1 MPLYKYVTDNT
12 AINILAKR
20 SIRFTQPCAFNDP
33 FEFLPQFIRRGKS
46 LSHIEGKFE
55 FTLDTP
61 CREGIMISDCGGLS
75 EANNDE
81 AARVLLQALSER
93 VGVLCLTRNPLNL
106 LMWAHYCGDHKGA
119 VIELDEEHPFFA
131 NTFPVVYS
139 ETRPIYELSNF
150 MGIPVP
156 MADFYVKSDI
166 WAYEQEVRISKPL
179 NRAKDVSPQTQEEP
193 VFVYDLPPE
202 CILGVTLGAR
212 MSDANKQ
219 EIWSLVKDT
228 HIYLEQAVISNW
240 NFELRKEVAKPRGKL
255 AGTPMISPAT
265 AAIFLKEPGPIG
277 EVAKFMLEEHPL
289 AYAVRL
295 PTTRRSG
302 EVK

>member
-1 MPLYKYVTDNT
+1 MPLYKYVTHTT
-12 AINILAKR
+12 AINILEKR
-20 SIRFTQPCAFNDP
+20 TIRFTQPCAFNDP

-55 FTLDTP
+55 FSLNAP
-61 CREGIMISDCGGLS
+61 CREGILISSCGDLS

-81 AARVLLQALSER
+81 AARVLLQSLSER

-119 VIELDEEHPFFA
+119 VIELDEEHPFFT

-139 ETRPIYELSNF
+139 KKRPIYELSDF
-150 MGIPVP
+150 MGTTVP
-156 MADFYVKSDI
+156 LADFYVKSDI
-166 WAYEQEVRISKPL
+166 WDYEQEVRISKPL
-179 NRAKDVSPQTQEEP
+179 NRAKDVSTQNNEEP

-202 CILGVTLGAR
+202 CILGVTLGSR
-212 MSDANKQ
+212 MNDESKQ
-219 EIWSLVKDT
+219 KIWGLVKDT
-228 HIYLEQAVISNW
+228 HIYLEQAVIANW
-240 NFELRKEVAKPRGKL
+240 NFELRKELVKPTGKL
-255 AGTPMISPAT
+255 EGSPAISSAT

-289 AYAVRL
+289 SHAVRL
-295 PTTRRSG
+295 PTTRRSSEG
-302 EVK
+302 K